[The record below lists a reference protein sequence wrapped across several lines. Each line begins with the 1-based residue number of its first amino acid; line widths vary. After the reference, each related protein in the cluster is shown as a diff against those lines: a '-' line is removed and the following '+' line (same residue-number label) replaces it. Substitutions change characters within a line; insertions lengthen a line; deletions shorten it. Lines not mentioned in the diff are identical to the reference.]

1 MSNDR
6 LGKKVNY
13 GLLAA
18 FYAPLLTDRQQTLI
32 DLYCNQDLSLSEI
45 ANQLS
50 VSRQAIS
57 DNLNRA
63 YEHLDSLEERLSL
76 YQSYLQ
82 MRKDAVSCR
91 ALLSKVE
98 ASADTAE
105 YLKSA
110 MALLNDGIIKE
121 GN

>member
-32 DLYCNQDLSLSEI
+32 DLYCNEDLSLSEI

-110 MALLNDGIIKE
+110 MVLLDDGIIKE

>member
-32 DLYCNQDLSLSEI
+32 DLYCNEDLSLSEI

-91 ALLSKVE
+91 ALLCKVE

-105 YLKSA
+105 YLRSA
-110 MALLNDGIIKE
+110 MALLDDGIIKE